1 MRTRHETAPPDD
13 GGRRYA
19 ERWLRGIPYE
29 VAFWRS
35 YYGSRRRRRE
45 LFSWSGFGKECAL
58 DGFDVQGYVAALPHP
73 SPVVVDL
80 GCALSYAMGDRFPA
94 RPDARVD
101 YVDPL
106 APFYNRIL
114 ARYGIDRP
122 AIRFGMIEN
131 ISASYLPGSVD
142 LVHVRNAL
150 DHCADPMRGI
160 IEALACL
167 RVGGVLYLN
176 HFRDEAEREGY
187 RGFHQ
192 WNIDL
197 RGGALTLWN
206 REETVDV
213 AARLGGR
220 ASVETSV
227 TPQGRIVAVIRKT
240 GELPLELH
248 DPAESALRA
257 SRMLMA
263 AVGHFHSLPR
273 SASYQFARLYT
284 TLGHRLMRL
293 LPYSLMNR
301 LKALLGK

>member
-1 MRTRHETAPPDD
+1 MGRIQENTEERD
-13 GGRRYA
+13 RRYA
-19 ERWLRGIPYE
+19 GRWLRGIPYE

-35 YYGSRRRRRE
+35 YYGSRRRRRD
-45 LFSWSGFGKECAL
+45 LFGWSLYGKDCVL
-58 DGFDVQGYVAALPHP
+58 DNFDAAGYVGSLPHP
-73 SPVVVDL
+73 APVVVDL
-80 GCALSYAMGDRFPA
+80 GCALSYAMGNLFPG
-94 RPDARVD
+94 RDDVRVE

-114 ARYGIDRP
+114 ERYGIDRP

-131 ISASYLPGSVD
+131 LSACYLPGSVD
-142 LVHVRNAL
+142 LIHVRNAL

-160 IEALACL
+160 IEALSCL
-167 RVGGVLYLN
+167 RAGGVLYLN

-197 RGGALTLWN
+197 RDGRLLLWN
-206 REETVDV
+206 RDAEVDV
-213 AARLGGR
+213 ASVLGGC
-220 ASVETSV
+220 ASVEPSV
-227 TPQGRIVAVIRKT
+227 TPEGRIVAVIRKT
-240 GELPLELH
+240 GELPASLH

-263 AVGHFHSLPR
+263 TVEHFHSLPR
-273 SASYQFARLYT
+273 SAAYQFSRLYST
-284 TLGHRLMRL
+284 AGHRLMRL

-301 LKALLGK
+301 VKALLGRK